1 MNYKKWGDGERD
13 FIQNNYTLLSDG
25 EIALRLSQ
33 MSNSSISVAMV
44 RRQRRKLMIK
54 KERGRPRKI
63 SSNIS
68 SSSSTNI

>member
-1 MNYKKWGDGERD
+1 MNYKKWGTGERD

-25 EIALRLSQ
+25 EMALRLSE
-33 MSNSSISVAMV
+33 MSNTSISVAMV

-63 SSNIS
+63 SSNNIGS
-68 SSSSTNI
+68 SSANI

>member
-1 MNYKKWGDGERD
+1 MSYKKWGDGERD
-13 FIQNNYTLLSDG
+13 FIQNNYTLLSDD
-25 EIALRLSQ
+25 EMALRLSQ
-33 MSNSSISVAMV
+33 MSNSPVSVAMV

-68 SSSSTNI
+68 GSGSATI